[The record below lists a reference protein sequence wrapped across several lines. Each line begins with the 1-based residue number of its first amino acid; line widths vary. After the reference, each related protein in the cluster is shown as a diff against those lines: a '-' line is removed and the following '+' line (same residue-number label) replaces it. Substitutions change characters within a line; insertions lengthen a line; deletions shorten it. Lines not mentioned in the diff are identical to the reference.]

1 KGATHRQI
9 PMRVDTGVLKDK
21 RVRQAIALTL
31 NRPQIIKTLF
41 NNLADLGNDSPFAPV
56 YPSTSKVPQRHQ
68 DIRTAKQLIAAA
80 GLKPGWKTDLVT
92 YQTAELPQLAQIV
105 KQAVKAIGGTINVKI
120 LTGTQYYSGSP

>member
-1 KGATHRQI
+1 
-9 PMRVDTGVLKDK
+9 MKD
-21 RVRQAIALTL
+21 
-31 NRPQIIKTLF
+31 
-41 NNLADLGNDSPFAPV
+41 
-56 YPSTSKVPQRHQ
+56 

-120 LTGTQYYSGSP
+120 LTGTQYYSGSPTTTETAGCRTAPASSMSLSSSARTAASITAPGRR